1 MDPLDNIVFTK
12 LFNKYSRQVYFK
24 MVPWIQR
31 RTNIKYFMEANIS
44 PVIYSEK
51 NVMLRNNCL
60 AKILFLTKR
69 KVLEN

>member
-1 MDPLDNIVFTK
+1 MVPLDNIVFTK

-24 MVPWIQR
+24 MVAWIQR

-44 PVIYSEK
+44 PVIDSE

-69 KVLEN
+69 KVLED

>member
-1 MDPLDNIVFTK
+1 
-12 LFNKYSRQVYFK
+12 
-24 MVPWIQR
+24 
-31 RTNIKYFMEANIS
+31 MEANIS

-69 KVLEN
+69 KVLED